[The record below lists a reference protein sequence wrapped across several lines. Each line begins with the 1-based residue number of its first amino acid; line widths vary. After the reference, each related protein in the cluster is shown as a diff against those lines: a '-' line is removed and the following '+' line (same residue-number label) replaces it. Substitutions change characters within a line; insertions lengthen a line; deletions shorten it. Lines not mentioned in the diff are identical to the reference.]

1 MIEDNIL
8 NLEPLELHNF
18 DINDM
23 NLNESLDDS
32 LDDNFKNIIYSYPFY
47 SDDNYDY
54 EFRVTFE
61 NNNLILDEIK
71 YDDNSNFDECIKI
84 VANVITKP
92 IENIILLINDNIDIR
107 DEKTKLTNDIVSI
120 INKSNSNFDLELE
133 NNKKAI
139 LLDLYKD
146 IRDILV

>member
-1 MIEDNIL
+1 MNDNL
-8 NLEPLELHNF
+8 DLDLEKLDFTNF

-32 LDDNFKNIIYSYPFY
+32 FKNIIYSYPFY
-47 SDDNYDY
+47 SDDNYEY

-71 YDDNSNFDECIKI
+71 YDDNSNFEDCVKI
-84 VANVITKP
+84 VANILNKP
-92 IENIILLINDNIDIR
+92 IKHVLSLINKNIDIR

-120 INKSNSNFDLELE
+120 INNKNPNFDIELE

-146 IRDILV
+146 IKDILV

>member
-1 MIEDNIL
+1 MIDNSL
-8 NLEPLELHNF
+8 NLEQLDLNKF

-23 NLNESLDDS
+23 NLTDSLDDS
-32 LDDNFKNIIYSYPFY
+32 FKNIIYSYPFY
-47 SDDNYDY
+47 SENDYDY
-54 EFRVTFE
+54 EFRITFE

-71 YDDNSNFDECIKI
+71 YDDNSNFDDCVKI
-84 VANVITKP
+84 VANILTKP
-92 IENIILLINDNIDIR
+92 IEKIMVLINDNIDIR
-107 DEKTKLTNDIVSI
+107 DEKTKLTNDIISI
-120 INKSNSNFDLELE
+120 INKSTPNFDLELE

>member
-1 MIEDNIL
+1 MNENDL
-8 NLEPLELHNF
+8 NLEKLDLSNF

-23 NLNESLDDS
+23 NLNESVDDS
-32 LDDNFKNIIYSYPFY
+32 FKNIIYSYPFY
-47 SDDNYDY
+47 SDDNFEY

-71 YDDNSNFDECIKI
+71 YDDNCDFNDCVKI
-84 VANVITKP
+84 EANILNKP
-92 IENIILLINDNIDIR
+92 IKNILSLIDNNIDIR

-120 INKSNSNFDLELE
+120 INKSNPNFDLELE
-133 NNKKAI
+133 ENKKAI

-146 IRDILV
+146 IKDILI

>member
-1 MIEDNIL
+1 MSEDNSL
-8 NLEPLELHNF
+8 NLDQLDLTNF

-23 NLNESLDDS
+23 NLNESIDES
-32 LDDNFKNIIYSYPFY
+32 FKNIIYSYPFY

-71 YDDNSNFDECIKI
+71 YDDNSDFDECIKI
-84 VANVITKP
+84 VANVLTKP
-92 IENIILLINDNIDIR
+92 IEKIMILINDNIDIR

-120 INKSNSNFDLELE
+120 INKSNPNFDLELE

-139 LLDLYKD
+139 LLELYKD
-146 IRDILV
+146 IKDILV

>member
-1 MIEDNIL
+1 MSEDNSL
-8 NLEPLELHNF
+8 NLDQLDLTNF

-23 NLNESLDDS
+23 NLNESIDES
-32 LDDNFKNIIYSYPFY
+32 FKNIIYSYPFY

-71 YDDNSNFDECIKI
+71 YDDNSNFDDCVKI
-84 VANVITKP
+84 VANILTKP
-92 IENIILLINDNIDIR
+92 IEKIMILINDNIDIR

-120 INKSNSNFDLELE
+120 INKSNPNFDLELE

-139 LLDLYKD
+139 LLELYKD
-146 IRDILV
+146 IKDILV

>member
-1 MIEDNIL
+1 MNENDL
-8 NLEPLELHNF
+8 NLEKLDLSNF

-23 NLNESLDDS
+23 NLNESVDDS
-32 LDDNFKNIIYSYPFY
+32 FKNIIYSYPFY
-47 SDDNYDY
+47 SDDNFEN

-71 YDDNSNFDECIKI
+71 YDDNCDFNDCVKI
-84 VANVITKP
+84 EANILNKP
-92 IENIILLINDNIDIR
+92 IKNILSLIDNNIDIR

-120 INKSNSNFDLELE
+120 INKSNPNFDLELE
-133 NNKKAI
+133 ENKKAI

-146 IRDILV
+146 IKDILI

>member
-1 MIEDNIL
+1 MSEDNSL
-8 NLEPLELHNF
+8 NLDQLDLTNF

-23 NLNESLDDS
+23 NLNESIDES
-32 LDDNFKNIIYSYPFY
+32 FKNIIYSYPFY

-71 YDDNSNFDECIKI
+71 YDDNSDFDECIKI
-84 VANVITKP
+84 VANILTKP
-92 IENIILLINDNIDIR
+92 IEKIMILINDNIDIR

-120 INKSNSNFDLELE
+120 INKSNPNFDLELE

-139 LLDLYKD
+139 LLELYKD
-146 IRDILV
+146 IKDILV

>member
-1 MIEDNIL
+1 MSDDNIL
-8 NLEPLELHNF
+8 NLDQLDLTEF

-23 NLNESLDDS
+23 NLNESLDDI
-32 LDDNFKNIIYSYPFY
+32 FKNIIYSYPFY
-47 SDDNYDY
+47 SENDYDY

-71 YDDNSNFDECIKI
+71 YDDNSDFDDCIKL
-84 VANVITKP
+84 VSNVLTKP
-92 IENIILLINDNIDIR
+92 IEKIMVLINDNIDIR

-120 INKSNSNFDLELE
+120 INKSNPNFDLELE

>member
-1 MIEDNIL
+1 MIDNSL
-8 NLEPLELHNF
+8 NLEQLDLNKF

-23 NLNESLDDS
+23 NLTDSLDDS
-32 LDDNFKNIIYSYPFY
+32 FKNIIYSYPFY
-47 SDDNYDY
+47 SENDYDY
-54 EFRVTFE
+54 EFRITFE

-71 YDDNSNFDECIKI
+71 YDDNSNFDDCVKI
-84 VANVITKP
+84 VANILTKP
-92 IENIILLINDNIDIR
+92 IEKIMVLINNNIDIR

-120 INKSNSNFDLELE
+120 INKSTPNFDLELE

>member
-1 MIEDNIL
+1 MIEDNL
-8 NLEPLELHNF
+8 HLEKLDLTQFN
-18 DINDM
+18 INDM
-23 NLNESLDDS
+23 NLNDSLDDS
-32 LDDNFKNIIYSYPFY
+32 FKNIIYSYPFY
-47 SDDNYDY
+47 SVENYEY

-71 YDDNSNFDECIKI
+71 YDDNSNFDDCVKI
-84 VANVITKP
+84 VANILTKP
-92 IENIILLINDNIDIR
+92 IKHVLKLINENIDIR

-120 INKSNSNFDLELE
+120 INSSTPNFDIELE

-146 IRDILV
+146 IKDILV